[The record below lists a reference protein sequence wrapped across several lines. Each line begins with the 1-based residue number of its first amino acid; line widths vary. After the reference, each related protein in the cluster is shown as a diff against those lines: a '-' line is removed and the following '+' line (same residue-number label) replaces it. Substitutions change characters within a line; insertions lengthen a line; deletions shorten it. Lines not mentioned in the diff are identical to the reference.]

1 VPPRIPHLIRTK
13 VTIASFA
20 EHMTLFRFR
29 DGTQITRM
37 YDCLK
42 TDLADDNGDVR
53 ITDGNRTHLFTLEEI
68 QLFSLHRFTH
78 GTSMVLSKL
87 SFLSHRNQCIP
98 LVGCILTN
106 AYVCLNGTQ
115 TASTY
120 DMMPPSLE
128 QWFDTLPNN

>member
-1 VPPRIPHLIRTK
+1 
-13 VTIASFA
+13 
-20 EHMTLFRFR
+20 
-29 DGTQITRM
+29 M

-98 LVGCILTN
+98 LVGCILTI
-106 AYVCLNGTQ
+106 AYVCLNRLLQ
-115 TASTY
+115 H
-120 DMMPPSLE
+120 MI
-128 QWFDTLPNN
+128 